1 MEALGERVKSDVPN
15 WREGLPRDKKGRPL
29 VRVATF
35 TKAAPRVR
43 YDSRKVRGMLLETL
57 EQAGVAVT
65 EDDPRALVLEG
76 SLQQASVTFE
86 SGERQTT
93 STVTYR
99 LIDPV
104 RVVVVCAVR
113 VSDGPVAP
121 ALEGAVKSLLEK
133 LSAQAKRGWGDKTP
147 LTDGRPTLMLG
158 VLSGRTQPP
167 FDRQGARDYVEAAL
181 VNSGHVIVAADVE
194 PDLEVA
200 SEQQFGTLT
209 LRGTVGQVE
218 GKVEITLE
226 LRDVLTRKALFEAT
240 GK

>member
-1 MEALGERVKSDVPN
+1 
-15 WREGLPRDKKGRPL
+15 
-29 VRVATF
+29 VRVERF
-35 TKAAPRVR
+35 TKAAPRLR

-57 EQAGVAVT
+57 EQAGVGVT
-65 EDDPRALVLEG
+65 EDDPRALVLQS
-76 SLQQASVTFE
+76 SLQQTSMTFE

-133 LSAQAKRGWGDKTP
+133 LSAQAKRGWGAKTR

-158 VLSGRTQPP
+158 MLSGRTQPP
-167 FDRQGARDYVEAAL
+167 FDRKGAKDYVEAAL

-194 PDLEVA
+194 PDPEIAV
-200 SEQQFGTLT
+200 EQQFGTLT

-218 GKVEITLE
+218 GELEVTLE
-226 LRDVLTRKALFEAT
+226 LHDVLTRKTLFEVT